1 MNAIARS
8 DPNSYDSELT
18 YVRHSDLDLHLSFK
32 LSSFEGHL
40 AQRSLVDLL
49 DHPELRHHGH
59 QQQTAPELRVEIELW
74 ADNALLVPRVYSAYK
89 PFKARNA
96 IQWNESFSLPIKIRD
111 LPVSAQLA
119 ITVYDIAGPG
129 FKRECVGGSALRLFG
144 TKSTLKRG
152 QQRVYLW
159 KHTKADGTSESHTPS
174 KIGFRDEMGRL
185 EKLVKKQERG
195 DLERLDWLDKLAFR
209 QIEKIHKAESEK
221 SDNLFLYI
229 DLPKFDFPVVF
240 SEPEYPLP
248 VLSSLTHT
256 STVGPTTTP
265 YYSLSSGTS
274 TPSNLNPHA
283 AVSYSS
289 ESNSLFS
296 IVDPDIVRKNPVEAK
311 HRRLVRDHRN
321 GPLDRELKPN
331 AKIRDEL
338 NDILRY
344 PPTAELSTPQ
354 RDLLWKFRF
363 YLTRDKRALTK
374 FLKAVVWSDPGEAL
388 QAVEVLLPMWTE
400 IEIDDALELLG
411 PVEGFRHERVR
422 SYAVKQLERADDDE
436 LMLYLLQLVQALK
449 FEPATATSSNLT
461 VSSHSTTTSPSNSTM
476 RQPSAH
482 SHSRHHGRSTRS
494 AAGSDSVASS
504 SQAGAPA
511 LPTDSTLEAFLIER
525 SARNPVLGNHF
536 WWYIRVEREDKSR
549 PSSAKMFDQVA
560 RKFEARMKELQIE
573 GEPDRLDALQR
584 QSDYVARITSLAST
598 LRLSK
603 DARPKKIE
611 KLRHALA
618 STSSSSLGN
627 LSAPIPLPLDATFTI
642 SGVDPEQSSVFK
654 SNLFPLKLHLLTPT
668 LLDLD
673 STYTV
678 IFKNGD
684 DLRQDQ
690 LVIQLFTL
698 MDRLLRNEN
707 LDLKLMPY
715 RVLATGQLDGMVQF
729 VESRTLQDIVNEY
742 GAAGLLGYMR
752 RGYPDPGSVGT
763 FGVVPEVL
771 DTYIRSCAGYCV
783 VTYLLGVG
791 DRHLDNLLLTPDGH
805 FFHVDFGYILGRDPK
820 PFPPAVKVCKEMV
833 DAMGGVH
840 SPHYARFKSLC
851 YTAFTTLRKNSN
863 LLINLV
869 ALMVDAN
876 IPDIK
881 FEPDKAVMKVQD
893 KFLLNLSEEQ
903 AIKTFEALLND
914 TSYFTSVLDKV
925 HSIAQYWRA

>member
-1 MNAIARS
+1 MDSIARS
-8 DPNSYDSELT
+8 NPTSYDSELT
-18 YVRHSDLDLHLSFK
+18 YVKHSDLDLLLSFK
-32 LSSFEGHL
+32 LSSFQGHL
-40 AQRSLVDLL
+40 NQRSLIDLL
-49 DHPELRHHGH
+49 EQPHLKHHGH
-59 QQQTAPELRVEIELW
+59 QQQLPSDLYVTLSLY
-74 ADNALLVPRVYSAYK
+74 ADNSLLVPPVKSSHRS
-89 PFKARNA
+89 FKSKQS
-96 IQWNESFSLPIKIRD
+96 IQWNESFTLPIKLRD
-111 LPVSAQLA
+111 LPISTQLVV
-119 ITVYDIAGPG
+119 TVYDIAGPG
-129 FKRECVGGSALRLFG
+129 FKKEIVGGSTLRLFG
-144 TKSTLKRG
+144 NKSTLKKG
-152 QQRVYLW
+152 KQRLYLW
-159 KHTKADGTSESHTPS
+159 KGKQGDGSRDTETPS
-174 KIGFRDEMGRL
+174 KVGLKDEMGRL

-195 DLERLDWLDKLAFR
+195 DVERLDWLDKLAFR

-248 VLSSLTHT
+248 VLSSLSHSSVVGPSLTP
-256 STVGPTTTP
+256 STVTGTTTP
-265 YYSLSSGTS
+265 S
-274 TPSNLNPHA
+274 TLNPSSSTSAAQAHA
-283 AVSYSS
+283 EA
-289 ESNSLFS
+289 NLFS
-296 IVDPDIVRKNPVEAK
+296 IVDPEIVRKNPVEAK

-344 PPTAELSTPQ
+344 TPTADLSTPQ

-374 FLKAVVWSDPGEAL
+374 FLKAVVWSDPGEAA

-400 IEIDDALELLG
+400 IELDDALELLG
-411 PVEGFRHERVR
+411 PAEGFRNERVR
-422 SYAVKQLERADDDE
+422 AYAVRQLERADDDE

-449 FEPATATSSNLT
+449 FEPTISSL
-461 VSSHSTTTSPSNSTM
+461 SSSTHSSTSPSASTL
-476 RQPSAH
+476 RPSAH
-482 SHSRHHGRSTRS
+482 SHSRHGRSNRPSPS
-494 AAGSDSVASS
+494 AST
-504 SQAGAPA
+504 SQTNPPNP
-511 LPTDSTLEAFLIER
+511 LSTLEGFLIER
-525 SARNPVLGNHF
+525 SARNHVLGNHF
-536 WWYIRVEREDKSR
+536 WWYIRVEKEDKSR
-549 PSSAKMFDQVA
+549 PASARMFEEVA
-560 RKFEARMKELQIE
+560 RKFEKRMKELQIE
-573 GEPDRLDALQR
+573 GETDRLDALRR

-603 DARPKKIE
+603 DARPRKIE
-611 KLRHALA
+611 KLRAVL
-618 STSSSSLGN
+618 SSSSSSSLGT
-627 LSAPIPLPLDATFTI
+627 LSSPIPLPLDARI
-642 SGVDPEQSSVFK
+642 SITGIDPEQSSVFK
-654 SNLFPLKLHLLTPT
+654 SNLFPLKLQLLT
-668 LLDLD
+668 DLSLTPSD
-673 STYTV
+673 SAPPSYPV

-715 RVLATGQLDGMVQF
+715 RVLATGQVDGMVQF
-729 VESRTLQDIVNEY
+729 VQSRTLQDITNEY
-742 GAAGLLGYMR
+742 GQQGLLGYLR
-752 RGYPDPGSVGT
+752 EGHADPGSVGT
-763 FGVVPEVL
+763 YGVDPEVL

-833 DAMGGVH
+833 DAMGGMH
-840 SPHYARFKSLC
+840 SPHYSRFKSLC
-851 YTAFTTLRKNSN
+851 YTAFTTLRKNAN

-881 FEPDKAVMKVQD
+881 IEPDKAVLKVQD

-903 AIKTFEALLND
+903 AIKAFEALLNE
-914 TSYFTSVLDKV
+914 TSYFTSVLDKI
-925 HSIAQYWRA
+925 HSVAQYWRA